1 MFKNLLD
8 KFKKAQES
16 LVVQQ
21 SDFSLKAISD
31 MVNKN
36 SINIEPGY
44 QRRERWSPSKQAALI
59 ESFILNVPV
68 PPIYLSEDDYGI
80 YSVIDGKQRISAIRN
95 FITDKLKLKELKEI
109 NELNGKTFSEL
120 PPPIQNALSIRPY
133 IRVITLLK
141 QSDPELKY
149 EVFLRL
155 NTGGEKLLPQEIRN
169 VAYSGP
175 LNDLLFELS
184 SNKLLAKKLK
194 IKDHKSTAYQNMDD
208 VEHVLRFFTL
218 SDNWKIIGNI
228 LGSEMDLY
236 MRNNRKP
243 DGNKIK
249 EMKKRFN
256 TCIEACFGLWGEYAF
271 NKPLINGWR
280 AQLISPL
287 YDAEMVAV
295 SMLNKKEIDILKKKS
310 KDIIKQTRSLFEEDE
325 AFVKSVTQATNN
337 PANVKK
343 RVRDMHTLLVGI
355 ARE

>member
-1 MFKNLLD
+1 MLNKLLD

-31 MVNKN
+31 MVIKN

-44 QRRERWSPSKQAALI
+44 QRRERWSPAKQAALI

-95 FITDKLKLKELKEI
+95 FITNELKLKDLKEI

-120 PPPIQNALSIRPY
+120 PPPIQNALTIRPY

-184 SNKLLAKKLK
+184 KNNLLSKKLK
-194 IKDHKSTAYQNMDD
+194 IKDHKSTAYQKMDD

-218 SDNWKIIGNI
+218 SDNWDVIGNI
-228 LGSEMDLY
+228 LAYEMDLY
-236 MRNNRKP
+236 MRNNRRP
-243 DGNKIK
+243 GADKID
-249 EMKKRFN
+249 EMKNRFN
-256 TCIEACFGLWGEYAF
+256 RCIKACFDLWGDYAF
-271 NKPLINGWR
+271 NKPLTNGWR
-280 AQLISPL
+280 VQLISPL

-295 SMLNKKEIDILKKKS
+295 SILNSKEIDILKTKS
-310 KDIIKQTRSLFEEDE
+310 KDVIKQTRFLFEKNE
-325 AFVKSVTQATNN
+325 AFVRSVTQATNN
-337 PANVKK
+337 PANIK
-343 RVRDMHTLLVGI
+343 RRINDMHSLLVGI
-355 ARE
+355 TR

>member
-1 MFKNLLD
+1 VINKLSD
-8 KFKKAQES
+8 RFKKAQES

-21 SDFSLKAISD
+21 SDFSLKAISE
-31 MVNKN
+31 MVSKN
-36 SINIEPGY
+36 YINIEPGY
-44 QRRERWSPSKQAALI
+44 QRRERWSLWKQAALI

-95 FITDKLKLKELKEI
+95 FITDELKLTNLKEI
-109 NELNGKTFSEL
+109 TELEGKTFSEL
-120 PPPIQNALSIRPY
+120 PPAIQNALSIRPY

-155 NTGGEKLLPQEIRN
+155 NTGGEILLPQEIRN

-175 LNDLLFELS
+175 LNDLLFKLS
-184 SNKLLAKKLK
+184 ENKLLAEKLK

-228 LGSEMDLY
+228 LNAEMDLY
-236 MRNNRKP
+236 MRNNRRP
-243 DGNKIK
+243 GQDKID
-249 EMKKRFN
+249 EMKN
-256 TCIEACFGLWGEYAF
+256 TFTRCIQTCFDLWGKYAF
-271 NKPLINGWR
+271 NKPLPGGWR

-295 SMLNKKEIDILKKKS
+295 SMLKNKEIDILKNRS
-310 KDIIKQTRSLFEEDE
+310 KDVIKQTRSLFEDNVE
-325 AFVKSVTQATNN
+325 FVKSVTQATNN
-337 PANVKK
+337 PANIK
-343 RVRDMHTLLVGI
+343 RRISEMHSLLVNLT
-355 ARE
+355 R